1 MANHYIKIEMSF
13 YLNYI
18 YINNFILDLLSEMI
32 FFVAVFYVW
41 MASWSVP

>member
-32 FFVAVFYVW
+32 FFVAVFYV
-41 MASWSVP
+41 